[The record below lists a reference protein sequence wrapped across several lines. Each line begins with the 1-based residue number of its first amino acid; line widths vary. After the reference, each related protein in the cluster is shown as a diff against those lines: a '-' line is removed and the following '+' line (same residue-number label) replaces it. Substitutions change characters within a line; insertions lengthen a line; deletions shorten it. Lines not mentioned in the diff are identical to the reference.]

1 MDYGYSQGMSSE
13 ILHSVIIKKK
23 ELSADYKDNR
33 SHRSLSPNANNSSSL
48 NQ

>member
-23 ELSADYKDNR
+23 ELSADPKDNR
-33 SHRSLSPNANNSSSL
+33 SHRSLSPNNGDVSL
-48 NQ
+48 NR